1 MAYKVDTNNK
11 EREQPVQEKR
21 PRLEPV
27 LTPPPPTRQIL
38 QIPAQEKIL
47 KVRSAESEDPDYIE
61 IEVPGGCLTL
71 DNLILV
77 AATELGLKAGLV
89 ERVRKMPNTRL
100 RRDKEV
106 ARLEDYQEI
115 ELVSRL
121 S

>member
-1 MAYKVDTNNK
+1 MAYKVDTNSK

-21 PRLEPV
+21 PRLDSV
-27 LTPPPPTRQIL
+27 KTPPPPPNRQIL

-47 KVRSAESEDPDYIE
+47 KVRSAESDDPDYIE

-106 ARLEDYQEI
+106 P
-115 ELVSRL
+115 
-121 S
+121 